1 MKKKIFTLMTLALL
15 SIGSAWADKAISC
28 SAYLSG
34 TAGTPT
40 VTDCTLEYY
49 GSDGSAASAVVAG
62 TQFGTTSYYYA
73 KMNNDANFYEIA
85 LNKTVEGTDYKKFK
99 AGDVITVYL
108 YSNAATVAYKI
119 GKTAATDVSKTKQTK
134 SQIIEVPHTLTAAEI
149 ESNGKVRIYRNSS
162 NTYFAGVS
170 VAGTRPDVELMPAN
184 LTLTSEAKVTL
195 GIGST
200 STVTTTSDSDADK
213 TYTSADTNVATVSA
227 EGVITAVAG
236 GRTTVTVSQAETA
249 TYDAALVSIEVIVPY
264 VANLES
270 TQYTAGS
277 NKYKFS
283 DSDNIYYFDNGL
295 IMSNNGGKGYGAAS
309 LTNAMKYSAGVVYTI
324 RIPEGVTF
332 ASAAVTA
339 MSNYKSTDAHANW
352 GTIFGED
359 LSSEELP
366 FSDGDAV
373 TKTFLFPEGKSGTLT
388 VQFGGNQVQAVIVFK
403 TGIPVTI
410 TDAGYATVTPKA
422 KVSATTGVT
431 PNIVTVSGTT
441 ATLTPISVIPADEAV
456 VLSGDA
462 GTYYL
467 PITDADASDVTG
479 NQLISSSNPVTADG
493 TQYVLAKGD
502 NGVGFYKAT
511 VDTEIAA
518 GKGYLVSPLGAPY
531 FIFGIEGG
539 TTGIDS
545 VQGSEFTVNGEYY
558 NLAGQRVAQPTKGL
572 YIVNGK
578 KVVVK

>member
-15 SIGSAWADKAISC
+15 SIGSAWADKAINF
-28 SAYLSG
+28 SG
-34 TAGTPT
+34 TVNDVSTTGPIAVTGGTLYWSGLQGGSNLVT
-40 VTDCTLEYY
+40 VSDVGYY
-49 GSDGSAASAVVAG
+49 KMGSGNAYVQLKLS
-62 TQFGTTSYYYA
+62 
-73 KMNNDANFYEIA
+73 
-85 LNKTVEGTDYKKFK
+85 EGNFK
-99 AGDVITVYL
+99 AGDVVTATVC
-108 YSNAATVAYKI
+108 SNADNKDMNLSLKSDSGNKFASVKATTKATLVDITYTLVA
-119 GKTAATDVSKTKQTK
+119 AD
-134 SQIIEVPHTLTAAEI
+134 I
-149 ESNGKVRIYRNSS
+149 ESDGSIKIFRAGNTSVRVGTFKV
-162 NTYFAGVS
+162 T
-170 VAGTRPDVELMPAN
+170 GTRSDVELTPAN
-184 LTLTSEAKVTL
+184 LALTSEAKVTL
-195 GIGST
+195 GIGGT
-200 STVTTTSDSDADK
+200 STITTTSDSDADK
-213 TYTSADTNVATVSA
+213 TYTSGDAAVATVSA
-227 EGVITAVAG
+227 SGVITAVAA
-236 GRTTVTVSQAETA
+236 GRTTITVAQAANA
-249 TYDAALVSIEVIVPY
+249 TYDEAAVSIEVIVPY
-264 VANLES
+264 TANLES

-324 RIPEGVTF
+324 TIPDGVTF
-332 ASAAVTA
+332 ASATVTA
-339 MSNYKSTDAHANW
+339 RSNYGSGTEIAKW

-410 TDAGYATVTPKA
+410 TDAGYATVTPRA
-422 KVSATTGVT
+422 KVGATTGVT

-456 VLSGDA
+456 VLSGEA

-467 PITDADASDVTG
+467 PITDADASDVTD
-479 NQLISSSNPVTADG
+479 NQLKSSSSPVTADG

-511 VDTEIAA
+511 ADTEIAA
-518 GKGYLVSPLGAPY
+518 DKGYLISPLGAPF

-539 TTGIDS
+539 TTGIDA
-545 VQGSEFTVNGEYY
+545 VQGSAFTVNGEYY